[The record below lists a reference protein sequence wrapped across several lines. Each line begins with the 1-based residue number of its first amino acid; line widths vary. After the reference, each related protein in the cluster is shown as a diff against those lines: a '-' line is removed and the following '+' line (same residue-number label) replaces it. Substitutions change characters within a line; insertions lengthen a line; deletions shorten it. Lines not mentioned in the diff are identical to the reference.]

1 MYYYIMTTHY
11 LSILNPKECPTFT
24 YIKKGI
30 KTVEGRK
37 YSEKYQKYK
46 KGDILIFVCGKE
58 KLKTKITYIHRY
70 KTVENYLKRE
80 TLKKALPCVK
90 TVKEGVKIYNLWTN
104 EKEREK
110 LRKKFGYG
118 FMGIG
123 IKKI

>member
-1 MYYYIMTTHY
+1 MYIMATHY
-11 LSILNPKECPTFT
+11 LSILNPKECPTYT
-24 YIKKGI
+24 YIKQGI

-46 KGDILIFVCGKE
+46 RGDTLIFTFKKE

-70 KTVENYLKRE
+70 KTVEDYLRRE
-80 TLKKALPCVK
+80 TLKKALPCVDTIK
-90 TVKEGVKIYNLWTN
+90 KGVEIYNLWTS
-104 EKEREK
+104 EEEREK

-123 IKKI
+123 IELI